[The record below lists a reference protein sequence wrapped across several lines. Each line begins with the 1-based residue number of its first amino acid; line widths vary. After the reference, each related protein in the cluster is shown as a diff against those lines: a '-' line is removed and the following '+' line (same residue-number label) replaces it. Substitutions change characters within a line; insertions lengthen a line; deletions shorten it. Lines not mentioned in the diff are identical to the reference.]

1 MNVAH
6 KELGTF
12 ISGRVL
18 LHDRQRG
25 ARGWL
30 AERVTPTLLHLCWQF
45 HLREACLG
53 KKTRFY
59 VIIYIHRCIRWKA
72 GLSRVDSSQAGATH
86 VQLAL

>member
-1 MNVAH
+1 MNVVH

-30 AERVTPTLLHLCWQF
+30 AERVTPTLFHLCWHF
-45 HLREACLG
+45 HVREACLG
-53 KKTRFY
+53 KKQGFMSSY
-59 VIIYIHRCIRWKA
+59 IYIDVQDGA
-72 GLSRVDSSQAGATH
+72 ELSRVDSSQAGATH